1 MKLIQLTDLHIV
13 PNGEHLWG
21 LDPSER
27 LRAAVDDINSNHG
40 DAEHCIVTG
49 DLANKGQIGAYEE
62 LQQAL
67 APLNLPV
74 HLLLGN
80 HDDRDEFCHIFPEA
94 HRDDHGFVQGMV
106 ETGSG
111 VLLFLD
117 THEPGVAW
125 GSYCEKRLA
134 WLQNQLEQQRDL
146 PIYLFMHHPPFEIG
160 IPSLDVMT
168 MRDGAAFGELLS
180 GHPNVRHLFF
190 GHVHRPVA
198 GSWRGIPVSS
208 FRGTNHQVPLDFKTI
223 NHVPKNHDAPA
234 YAIILIEAN
243 QTIVHF
249 HDFLNETA
257 IVG

>member
-13 PNGEHLWG
+13 PTGERLWG
-21 LDPSER
+21 LNPSER

-40 DAEHCIVTG
+40 DAELCVVTG
-49 DLANKGQIGAYEE
+49 DLVNNGQVAAYEE
-62 LQQAL
+62 LHQAL
-67 APLNLPV
+67 APLKLPV

-80 HDDRDEFCHIFPEA
+80 HDNRDNFFNVFREA
-94 HRDDHGFVQGMV
+94 HRDGHGFVQRMLD
-106 ETGSG
+106 TSAG
-111 VLLFLD
+111 VFLLLD

-134 WLQNQLEQQRDL
+134 WLQNQLELQRER

-168 MRDGAAFGELLS
+168 MRDGAAFGELLR
-180 GHPNVRHLFF
+180 GHPNIRHLFF

-198 GSWRGIPVSS
+198 GSWLGIPISS
-208 FRGTNHQVPLDFKTI
+208 FRSTNHQVPLDFKTI
-223 NHVPKNHDAPA
+223 DHVPKNHDAPA
-234 YAIILIEAN
+234 YAIIFIETY

-249 HDFLNETA
+249 HDFLNETK